1 MKDRILRIFSK
12 IKSFPYILLGHARPS
27 YAQFGE
33 DRILEYLFK
42 SLNID
47 KPFYLEIGTNHPIK
61 GNNTYFFYTQ
71 GANGVLVEPDIY
83 YHQIIKNKRSRDIL
97 VKEGVTFDETEKA
110 DFYVFDLKYT
120 GWNTFSTEEVEM
132 REKQGIPYKKKVKV
146 DLISIK
152 KLLDKYCKGR
162 SIDLLSLDVEGLDEM
177 ILKAYD
183 FENYAPKIICVEIIR
198 FGESSFKTKEEGI
211 ISFLEDKGYELYAN
225 TYVNGIFVHK
235 NFNV

>member
-1 MKDRILRIFSK
+1 MKDRILRIYSK

-47 KPFYLEIGTNHPIK
+47 KPFYLEIGTNHPVK

-71 GANGVLVEPDIY
+71 GAHGVLVEPDVY
-83 YHQIIKNKRSRDIL
+83 YHHIIKNKRSGDVL
-97 VKEGVTFDETEKA
+97 VKEGVTFDDTEKA

-132 REKQGIPYKKKVKV
+132 REKQGIPYKKKVEV
-146 DLISIK
+146 NLISIN
-152 KLLDKYCKGR
+152 KLLEKYCKGK
-162 SIDLLSLDVEGLDEM
+162 IVDLLSLDVEGLDEA
-177 ILKAYD
+177 ILRAYD
-183 FENYAPKIICVEIIR
+183 FENFAPKVICVEIIR
-198 FGESSFKTKEEGI
+198 FGESQFKKQEESI
-211 ISFLEDKGYELYAN
+211 IEFLNEKGYEMYAFTN
-225 TYVNGIFVHK
+225 VNGIFIK
-235 NFNV
+235 RTN